1 MKSTAIAASV
11 IGLSIAVLAGC
22 ATTNTTNEPS
32 ADAPASTRS
41 ESASSS
47 PANADSSASTTST
60 ARQTDTQE
68 TDKVVRFAFNSSD
81 LDEESTRI
89 VEEHARYLVANPDAK
104 IRIEGHADERGTRE
118 YNLAL
123 GERRAKAV
131 AKVLR
136 VLGVGSDRIETR
148 SYGEE
153 KPVAMLHDESAW
165 SQNRRGEF
173 VYR

>member
-22 ATTNTTNEPS
+22 ATNATNEPVAETS
-32 ADAPASTRS
+32 AGATS
-41 ESASSS
+41 ESASST
-47 PANADSSASTTST
+47 SSATPDRSVST
-60 ARQTDTQE
+60 ATETQE
-68 TDKVVRFAFNSSD
+68 TDRVVRFAFNSSA
-81 LDEESTRI
+81 LDEENTRI
-89 VEEHARYLVANPDAK
+89 VEEHARYLLANPNAK

-123 GERRAKAV
+123 GERRAQAV
-131 AKVLR
+131 AKILR

-165 SQNRRGEF
+165 AQNRRGEF

>member
-1 MKSTAIAASV
+1 MKSTAIAASI

-22 ATTNTTNEPS
+22 ATNATNEPA
-32 ADAPASTRS
+32 ADASASAPS
-41 ESASSS
+41 ESASST
-47 PANADSSASTTST
+47 SSATPDRPVST
-60 ARQTDTQE
+60 ATETQE
-68 TDKVVRFAFNSSD
+68 TDRVVRFAFNSSA
-81 LDEESTRI
+81 LDEENTRI
-89 VEEHARYLVANPDAK
+89 VEEHARYLLANPNAK

-136 VLGVGSDRIETR
+136 VLGVSPDRIETR

-153 KPVAMLHDESAW
+153 KPLAMAHNESAW
-165 SQNRRGEF
+165 AQNRRGEF

>member
-1 MKSTAIAASV
+1 MKSTAIAASL
-11 IGLSIAVLAGC
+11 IGLSIAMLAGC
-22 ATTNTTNEPS
+22 ATNTTNEPAAEAS
-32 ADAPASTRS
+32 ASAKSEPASST
-41 ESASSS
+41 SAAS
-47 PANADSSASTTST
+47 PDRPVST
-60 ARQTDTQE
+60 ATESEE
-68 TDKVVRFAFNSSD
+68 TDRVVRFAFNSSA
-81 LDEESTRI
+81 LDEENTRI
-89 VEEHARYLVANPDAK
+89 VEEHARYLLANPNAK

-136 VLGVGSDRIETR
+136 VLGVGADRIETR

-153 KPVAMLHDESAW
+153 KPVAMAHNESAW
-165 SQNRRGEF
+165 AQNRRGEF

>member
-1 MKSTAIAASV
+1 MKFPAIAVSV
-11 IGLSIAVLAGC
+11 IGLSIAMLTGC
-22 ATTNTTNEPS
+22 ATNATNEPS
-32 ADAPASTRS
+32 AEAPAANTSS
-41 ESASSS
+41 EQASSTS
-47 PANADSSASTTST
+47 SGATSDSTVST
-60 ARQTDTQE
+60 AAESRE
-68 TDKVVRFAFNSSD
+68 TDRVVRFAFNSST
-81 LDEESTRI
+81 LDEENTRI
-89 VEEHARYLVANPDAK
+89 VEEHARYLLANPNAK

-136 VLGVGSDRIETR
+136 VLGVSADRIETR

-153 KPVAMLHDESAW
+153 KPVAMAHNESAW
-165 SQNRRGEF
+165 AQNRRGEF